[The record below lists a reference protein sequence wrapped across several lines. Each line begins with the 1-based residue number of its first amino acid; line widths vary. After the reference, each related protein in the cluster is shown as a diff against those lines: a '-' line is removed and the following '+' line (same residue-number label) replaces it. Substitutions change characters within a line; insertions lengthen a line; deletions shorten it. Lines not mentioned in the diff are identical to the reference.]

1 MEPFVDLCVRN
12 NIIAKVSTV
21 NIEHLKE
28 KQMVESVLEVHD
40 ELDKQAAKLRYLAE
54 VEDKAGLS
62 ELLLD
67 IASKI
72 SIVKYAECLKL
83 KEEDEDG
90 TTD

>member
-1 MEPFVDLCVRN
+1 MQHTADGYYDIYSPWCMLHRVLV
-12 NIIAKVSTV
+12 
-21 NIEHLKE
+21 KE

-67 IASKI
+67 IASRI